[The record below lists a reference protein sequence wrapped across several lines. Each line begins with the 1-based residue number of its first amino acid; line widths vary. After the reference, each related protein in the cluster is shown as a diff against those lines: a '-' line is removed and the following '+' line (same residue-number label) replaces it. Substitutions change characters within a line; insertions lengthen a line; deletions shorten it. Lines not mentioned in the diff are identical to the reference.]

1 MKNVKV
7 QVDPKDVENIFDR
20 LKDEQFK
27 GKIGFLNPES
37 RTRAIL
43 QNGPH
48 VGLMLLMGVCRDLS
62 IPYGFIDADANML
75 SDDEVITLI
84 KKEKFDYLG
93 VPLVS
98 LRVQRIFSFLERI
111 KKETGVILI
120 VGGPLPGNDCEWMM
134 NQCPSIDY
142 AVTGEGEAVLPLL
155 LRAIEQ
161 DLSLDEIGGL
171 AYWENNKPK
180 IIPKSKEYIHGSIL
194 PMPDFA
200 SFDFKYYPGSSPVG
214 AWPSVNLYANRGCP
228 YACTFCGNEIWLHKP
243 NIVPVSKVM
252 EWLNTIVKMGAKEA
266 NFVDDI
272 LNVNQDWFE
281 ELCKAI
287 IKNGFHEKLIFRCL
301 TRADFTSLEQ
311 LKLAKKAGFW
321 LMTFGVE
328 SGSPEVL
335 KYYKKGEKIE
345 HIAEAIENCHY
356 AGIKSLASF
365 IAGAP
370 IDTVDTLLET
380 SSFMRQVNPTYAPV
394 QLLFP
399 FFGAPLTNDIIQR
412 GLLTT
417 EEIRNYDH
425 ANHIIRTETLSTK
438 ELVEL
443 IDFIR
448 IDFFEFKKSPYSR
461 MKRKRELEFQ
471 GLDKNEVQAELDF
484 EMEDVKFQDRH
495 LVGSFPNTILP
506 DKRAD
511 LSKLTSPNSVY
522 MDTPDIRLNE
532 AGWHEREK
540 GFRWSRVEFEIPFY
554 FEKEMSIMQISW
566 ATMQRKAKVKISFN
580 NEKTLNYKIKTPG
593 WRIDNISIPKGLKGA
608 VWVKFEIQNPLS
620 LPNDPRELGTAF
632 KSIRFWENL
641 SIPENKNGK
650 EQALP
655 SIISLLQN
663 PFGKKNTAKT
673 KKRPE
678 QNENIYPLY

>member
-1 MKNVKV
+1 MKSVKV
-7 QVDPKDVENIFDR
+7 EVDQKDVENIFDR
-20 LKDEQFK
+20 LKEDQFK

-37 RTRAIL
+37 RTRGIL

-62 IPYGFIDADANML
+62 IPYGFIDADAYML
-75 SDDEVITLI
+75 NDDEVIALI
-84 KKEKFDYLG
+84 KKEKYDYLG

-98 LRVQRIFSFLERI
+98 LRVQRIFSFLKKI

-161 DLSLDEIGGL
+161 DLPLDQISGL

-180 IIPKSKEYIHGSIL
+180 IIPKSKDYIHGTIV

-243 NIVPVSKVM
+243 NIVPVFKVM
-252 EWLNTIVKMGAKEA
+252 EWLDTIVKMGAKEA

-311 LKLAKKAGFW
+311 LQLAKKAGFW
-321 LMTFGVE
+321 MMTFGVE

-345 HIAEAIENCHY
+345 HIAEAIENCNY

-380 SSFMRQVNPTYAPV
+380 SSFIRQVNPTYAPV

-412 GLLTT
+412 GLLTP

-425 ANHIIRTETLSTK
+425 TDHIIRTETLSTK

-443 IDFIR
+443 VDFIR
-448 IDFFEFKKSPYSR
+448 MDFFEFKKSPYSR

-471 GLDKNEVQAELDF
+471 GLKTNEAQAQLVYEI
-484 EMEDVKFQDRH
+484 EDAKFQDRH
-495 LVGSFPNTILP
+495 LVGAFPKAIML
-506 DKRAD
+506 DKRTD
-511 LSKLTSPNSVY
+511 LSKMTLPDSIY

-532 AGWHEREK
+532 SGWHEREK
-540 GFRWSRVEFEIPFY
+540 GLRWSRGEFEIPFY
-554 FEKEMSIMQISW
+554 FEKEMSIMQVRWS
-566 ATMQRKAKVKISFN
+566 AMRKKAKIKIRFN
-580 NEKTLNYKIKTPG
+580 SDKILVYEIKSPG
-593 WRIDNISIPKGLKGA
+593 WRIDNISIPIGLKGA
-608 VWVKFEIQNPLS
+608 VWVKFEIQKPFS
-620 LPNDPRELGTAF
+620 APNDPRNLGVAF
-632 KSIRFWENL
+632 KSNRFWEG
-641 SIPENKNGK
+641 SPIPG
-650 EQALP
+650 
-655 SIISLLQN
+655 
-663 PFGKKNTAKT
+663 
-673 KKRPE
+673 
-678 QNENIYPLY
+678 NENDKELELSEVALSG

>member
-7 QVDPKDVENIFDR
+7 QVDQKDLENIFDQ
-20 LKDEQFK
+20 LKEENFK

-37 RTRAIL
+37 RTRGIL

-62 IPYGFIDADANML
+62 IPYGFIDADAHML
-75 SDDEVITLI
+75 SDDEVISHI
-84 KKEKFDYLG
+84 KREKYDYLG

-98 LRVQRIFSFLERI
+98 LRVQRIFAFLEKI
-111 KKETGVILI
+111 KKETAVTLI

-134 NQCPSIDY
+134 SQCPAIDY

-161 DLSLDEIGGL
+161 DLPLDEIGGL
-171 AYWENNKPK
+171 AYWENGKPK
-180 IIPKSKEYIHGSIL
+180 IIPKSKEYIHGTIL

-228 YACTFCGNEIWLHKP
+228 YACTFCGNAIWLHKP
-243 NIVPVSKVM
+243 NIVPVPTVM
-252 EWLNTIVKMGAKEA
+252 KWLDTIVKMGAKEA

-281 ELCKAI
+281 ELCKSI

-321 LMTFGVE
+321 MMTFGVE

-345 HIAEAIENCHY
+345 HIAEAIENCNY

-380 SSFMRQVNPTYAPV
+380 SNFIRQVNPTYAPV

-399 FFGAPLTNDIIQR
+399 FFGAPLTDDIIQR
-412 GLLTT
+412 GLLTP

-425 ANHIIRTETLSTK
+425 TDHIIRTETLSTQ

-443 IDFIR
+443 VEFMRNDFA
-448 IDFFEFKKSPYSR
+448 EFKKSAYSR
-461 MKRKRELEFQ
+461 MKRKRELEAQ
-471 GLDKNEVQAELDF
+471 GFSRDKVKAELDF
-484 EMEDVKFQDRH
+484 EIEDAKFQDRY
-495 LVGSFPNTILP
+495 LVGAFPKAIML
-506 DKRAD
+506 DKRND
-511 LSKLTSPNSVY
+511 LSKLSLPNSIF

-540 GFRWSRVEFEIPFY
+540 NMRWSRVEFEIPFY
-554 FEKEMSIMQISW
+554 FKNEMPVMQVSW
-566 ATMQRKAKVKISFN
+566 ATMRKYTKINISFN
-580 NEKTLNYKIKTPG
+580 SEKSINYEIKSPG
-593 WRIDNISIPKGLKGA
+593 WRIDNIPIPRGLKDS
-608 VWVKFEIQNPLS
+608 VWVKFKIEKPFFA
-620 LPNDPRELGTAF
+620 PNDPRELGIAF
-632 KSIRFWENL
+632 KNIRFWEDL
-641 SIPENKNGK
+641 PKPKIEGNK
-650 EQALP
+650 ELQFLESALP
-655 SIISLLQN
+655 
-663 PFGKKNTAKT
+663 G
-673 KKRPE
+673 
-678 QNENIYPLY
+678 